1 MVETGPWQTLALTP
15 RQRRLIAEQWHGLQR
30 QASWHGRLPV
40 LLLNRCWLRLEVVA
54 VAELARLLPPDST
67 AEAPE
72 LARFRELRQGG
83 IDGGLAETLCWQE
96 FGPEACQAALR
107 RHWQARDRGNHGWTL
122 AAYLAF
128 LSRYR
133 AAVEGPGRRP
143 LPLVVLARSSQP
155 DPHQLHWLPD
165 PGAVDAANLPPD

>member
-15 RQRRLIAEQWHGLQR
+15 RQRRLISEQWHGLQR
-30 QASWHGRLPV
+30 QTSWHGRLPV

-72 LARFRELRQGG
+72 LARFRELRLDG
-83 IDGGLAETLCWQE
+83 IDAALAETFCWQE

-128 LSRYR
+128 LARYR
-133 AAVEGPGRRP
+133 AAFQRLGRRP